1 MRSTDLLFV
10 FALVVSAPAF
20 AAETVPV
27 PAFRAVEL
35 HGGGIVTLSPA
46 SVPRVTI
53 VEGSSQF
60 THFRVDGEG
69 KLLIDVCQVRCPE
82 NYHLRLRIEAPQL
95 LGVGIHGGGLITA
108 ANGFAPQKALGVAI
122 NGGGKI
128 DVRSMDANAVGA
140 AVNGGGEIF
149 VRARGTLAATINGGG
164 EIRYWGNPAL
174 VTSVR
179 GGGLVHRAN

>member
-1 MRSTDLLFV
+1 MRSIIPLFV
-10 FALVVSAPAF
+10 FAVAASAPAL

-27 PAFRAVEL
+27 PAFRAIEL
-35 HGGGIVTLSPA
+35 RGGGIVTISPA
-46 SVPRVTI
+46 PVPRVTI

-60 THFRVDGEG
+60 TQFRVDGEG
-69 KLLIDVCQVRCPE
+69 KLLIDACKVRCPD

-95 LGVGIHGGGLITA
+95 LGVGIKGGGLITA

-140 AVNGGGEIF
+140 AVNGGGAIF
-149 VRARGTLAATINGGG
+149 VKARGTLAATVNGGG
-164 EIRYWGNPAL
+164 EIRYWGSPTL
-174 VTSVR
+174 VTSVH